1 MKLALRRI
9 QLSLQVLNLRTRAAL
24 RGEGFNLK
32 PQNLYYLSV
41 HTLDSQENVRF
52 ARDRVGRELL
62 DLWID
67 QKISF
72 AGLKFEEQEQ
82 TLSESDSCLKNY
94 DI

>member
-1 MKLALRRI
+1 M
-9 QLSLQVLNLRTRAAL
+9 
-24 RGEGFNLK
+24 
-32 PQNLYYLSV
+32 
-41 HTLDSQENVRF
+41 RF

-94 DI
+94 LMYI